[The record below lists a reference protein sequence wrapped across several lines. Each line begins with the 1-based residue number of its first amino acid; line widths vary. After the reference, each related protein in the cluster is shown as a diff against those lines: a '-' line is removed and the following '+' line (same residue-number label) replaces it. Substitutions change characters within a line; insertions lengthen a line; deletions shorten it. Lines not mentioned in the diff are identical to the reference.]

1 LKAVPTTVGNVT
13 VIGASAPPSVD
24 ARITYSPPTVAEVR
38 VVDAARGKIGV
49 MNPPLDCTG
58 PLNVVFAIVE
68 NLRVIAHPR
77 IVSITSARSVDT
89 SKKFLDV
96 LGSYYFFR
104 FVQHFLRKIP
114 E

>member
-1 LKAVPTTVGNVT
+1 VPTTDGNVT
-13 VIGASAPPSVD
+13 VIGALAPPSVD

-96 LGSYYFFR
+96 
-104 FVQHFLRKIP
+104 P
-114 E
+114 